1 MDAQTPFDINRAQTE
16 SRSVIL
22 QDETQ
27 ANASAS
33 HSTGEAPSAFSSSGG
48 PLGARAIQDLLA
60 QEWQRVRGTR
70 SPFSVILLRSMSRS
84 ERGQSQHAAAILAEL
99 QPGARVG
106 TYDRHSLLVV
116 FPQARV
122 EAATQL
128 ARTLAVRLSGRGR
141 IACGV
146 AVHPDMA
153 STPAQLL
160 SAAER
165 AARRASAAEPVVIAT
180 QLPYVLDP
188 RGSYAAPASGPL
200 AELLP
205 KWSAE
210 FAASPTVLMLGEAGA
225 GKQTLALALQRQS
238 PRNSAP
244 FKVVHCAAIP
254 EEAISGVLFSTDAK
268 GAFVQA
274 QGGTLYLDDVAA
286 LPAAAQAALAR
297 VLESKKLAAATGDV
311 ALDVQVIAATHH
323 DLDALT
329 AQGRFRSDLLA
340 LLGAKSKL
348 VVPALRARN
357 DEILPLA
364 EHFVTNIC
372 AQWGAVAPRITEES
386 RAMLRDF
393 AWPGNVSELRHVMER
408 AVALSEDDTITPAEF
423 PEYLRG
429 TVAGT
434 SEPERLPTPRNG
446 FLDLRASLLDHE
458 AMLIRQA
465 LQLTRGNQ
473 RKAAGLLKLPLR
485 TLERK
490 LRNLGGRQ
498 RLMAS

>member
-1 MDAQTPFDINRAQTE
+1 MDAQTPFDITSTQVD
-16 SRSVIL
+16 SRPVTL
-22 QDETQ
+22 QDSQDTNHAS
-27 ANASAS
+27 ANAA
-33 HSTGEAPSAFSSSGG
+33 HATG
-48 PLGARAIQDLLA
+48 PLGARAIQELLA

-70 SPFSVILLRSMSRS
+70 SPFAVIQLRSRRRG
-84 ERGQSQHAAAILAEL
+84 ERGQSQHVAALLAEL
-99 QPGARVG
+99 SPTARVG
-106 TYDRHSLLVV
+106 AYDRHSLLVV
-116 FPQARV
+116 LPQARV
-122 EAATQL
+122 DAATQL

-141 IACGV
+141 LACGV
-146 AVHPDMA
+146 AVYPDTG

-165 AARRASAAEPVVIAT
+165 ATRRACAAESVVVAPA
-180 QLPYVLDP
+180 LPYVLDP
-188 RGSYAAPASGPL
+188 RGTFAAPAAGVL

-205 KWSAE
+205 KFQAD
-210 FAASPTVLMLGEAGA
+210 FAAAQTVLMLGEAGA
-225 GKQTLALALQRQS
+225 GKQTVAHALHQQS
-238 PRNSAP
+238 ARKSGP

-254 EEAISGVLFSTDAK
+254 EDAIANVLFGNDRA
-268 GAFVQA
+268 GAFMQA

-286 LPAAAQAALAR
+286 LPASVQATLAR
-297 VLESKKLAAATGDV
+297 VLETRSLPAADGGAT
-311 ALDVQVIAATHH
+311 ALDVQCVAATHH
-323 DLDALT
+323 DIEALV
-329 AQGRFRSDLLA
+329 AQGRFRADLLA
-340 LLGAKSKL
+340 LLGGTRLSM
-348 VVPALRARN
+348 PALRARRE
-357 DEILPLA
+357 EILPLA
-364 EHFVTNIC
+364 EHFIANIS
-372 AQWGAVAPRITEES
+372 AQWGAVAPRITDES
-386 RAMLRDF
+386 RAMLLEY

-423 PEYLRG
+423 PEHLRSA
-429 TVAGT
+429 VAGP
-434 SEPERLPTPRNG
+434 SEPERMPALRSG